1 MKVPFIVIH
10 GRKDPM
16 VDPKGTELLM
26 HVAASKD
33 KTAWY
38 LDEAWHALLAEPEHQ
53 EVCDRLVS
61 WISERVVGGEQEGV
75 QPQPSVT
82 AGAQQG

>member
-26 HVAASKD
+26 EVAASKD

-53 EVCDRLVS
+53 EVCERLVG
-61 WISERVVGGEQEGV
+61 WISERVVGGQQEKG
-75 QPQPSVT
+75 QPAAT
-82 AGAQQG
+82 TGAQQG